1 MKLAEYVSLK
11 PKDFRNQITKFKPHK
26 LKSHLNKPALIPLI
40 FNDSR
45 YISKTLLFRTS
56 QN

>member
-26 LKSHLNKPALIPLI
+26 LKSHLNSPH
-40 FNDSR
+40 
-45 YISKTLLFRTS
+45 
-56 QN
+56 